1 MKRAANSE
9 RSGGSIAR
17 QATNCCTTRMGKGYQ
32 HQDVNA
38 SMITHRNVVLSLFLL
53 CPCCLAAQP
62 QSGPTVPVLTLCEA
76 LRDLDLYRGK
86 QVAVVARA
94 GWTFEGTFLSGKC
107 EADGRITI
115 QGTSWLSMI
124 AVDWNDPKAHQGAFP
139 VDEVTIRRKLV
150 ALKTEYID
158 GEQDTSANR
167 QPPDSQPRTINPNSH
182 WVAVFGVL
190 NSPPRLRPPRPGRG
204 PSKRSIPGN
213 GYGANGS
220 VPANILISAEKAL
233 D

>member
-1 MKRAANSE
+1 M
-9 RSGGSIAR
+9 
-17 QATNCCTTRMGKGYQ
+17 
-32 HQDVNA
+32 
-38 SMITHRNVVLSLFLL
+38 
-53 CPCCLAAQP
+53 
-62 QSGPTVPVLTLCEA
+62 LTQCEA

-86 QVAVVARA
+86 QVVVVARA

-115 QGTSWLSMI
+115 QGASWVSMI
-124 AVDWNDPKAHQGAFP
+124 AVDWNDPKEHQKAFP

-150 ALKTEYID
+150 ALKAEID
-158 GEQDTSANR
+158 GEQDASARR
-167 QPPDSQPRTINPNSH
+167 QPPDSQPRAINVDSH

-190 NSPPRLRPPRPGRG
+190 NSPSRLRPPRPGRG
-204 PSKRSIPGN
+204 PSKRNIPGN